1 MTEVRKIA
9 HNTIIQVFGKSLTV
23 FFALIIFG
31 LVARYLGQEGFGYFS
46 TIYAFLA
53 IFGILVDLGLQM
65 TTTQMISD
73 PKENEGQILS
83 NALTLR
89 LIASLIFLGLAPL
102 VALLFPYPKIIKAG
116 IAVAAIGF
124 IFGSLTS
131 TLTSLFQKRLT
142 MHLVVIADVVAKAI
156 YLIAVIFAVYFD
168 L

>member
-102 VALLFPYPKIIKAG
+102 VA
-116 IAVAAIGF
+116 
-124 IFGSLTS
+124 
-131 TLTSLFQKRLT
+131 
-142 MHLVVIADVVAKAI
+142 
-156 YLIAVIFAVYFD
+156 
-168 L
+168 